1 MLKSVFC
8 ILGAVVLV
16 IINTLILFLK
26 PEFNF
31 AKNDNKNYCVY
42 YLKWIRVVVFMATL
56 MFALLSI
63 NFALNHK
70 IGLAI
75 FLLFL
80 EFILVII
87 YTLCKYKGVIVNQ
100 DEIKVLRLFRKELN
114 TLFDAISKVT
124 FITNAKLVVKLKKGD
139 TFDISFNS
147 ENFHKFY
154 MDLIE
159 HNVKFKTGRIPRD
172 ENHVYLTKYNI
183 TIHFPAKMF
192 REYYECSTYLRN
204 SQYLFSARNLESQ
217 EYLEGYIKESN
228 KENDEFIEVI
238 KSDLNINGYSD
249 EKVLKEN
256 IDGYDFTI
264 VQAVNVMETTK
275 GRLAYFYHDRDN
287 YLVLYADYLV
297 KNEEA
302 FKEKMRNA
310 IKRSVYE
317 DGKSRIVRV

>member
-16 IINTLILFLK
+16 VINTLILFLK
-26 PEFNF
+26 PEFSY
-31 AKNDNKNYCVY
+31 AKNDKNNYCVC
-42 YLKWIRVVVFMATL
+42 YLKWIRVLVFMATI

-63 NFALNHK
+63 NFAINHK
-70 IGLAI
+70 IGIAI
-75 FLLFL
+75 FLVCL

-87 YTLCKYKGVIVNQ
+87 YALCKYKGIIVNHE
-100 DEIKVLRLFRKELN
+100 EIKVHRLFKKELN
-114 TLFDAISKVT
+114 TTFEAISKVT
-124 FITNAKLVVKLKKGD
+124 FITNARIDVKLKKGD
-139 TFDISFNS
+139 SFDVSFNS

-204 SQYLFSARNLESQ
+204 SQYLFSARNLENQ

-228 KENDEFIEVI
+228 KEVDEFVEVI
-238 KSDLNINGYSD
+238 KNDLNVNGYSD
-249 EKVLKEN
+249 EEVLKEN

-264 VQAVNVMETTK
+264 VKSINVMDNTK
-275 GRLAYFYHDRDN
+275 GRLAYFYQDRDN

-297 KNEEA
+297 KNEAA
-302 FKEKMRNA
+302 FREKMRNA